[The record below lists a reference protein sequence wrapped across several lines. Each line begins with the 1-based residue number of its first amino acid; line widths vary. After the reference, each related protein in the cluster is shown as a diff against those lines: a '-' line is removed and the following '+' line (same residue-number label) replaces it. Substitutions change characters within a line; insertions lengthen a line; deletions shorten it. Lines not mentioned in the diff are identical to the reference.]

1 MSGPGKGR
9 YTDYVQYAFSSG
21 QSAKLK
27 RLHRNFNTNPMIN
40 PGAESNPGIFY
51 GATDKTNQESNVKAA
66 SAVTQN
72 YVKNLIDDLYTSTV
86 SKDVVKDLKVDKEL
100 AKDPVTGLPEDL
112 VYFTGNGT
120 NDLPDTS
127 KLDDSTVVS
136 NSYMPVLISPGAVKD
151 AVNFTII
158 FDKKA
163 DSRAA
168 VGKDGYKPNLIIP
181 ETPDDKE
188 NLGTLSPHNVSRLVG
203 SLSIV
208 SIVSLG
214 TSKKLLEKS
223 KSSA

>member
-51 GATDKTNQESNVKAA
+51 GATDKSNQESNTKAA
-66 SAVTQN
+66 SSVTQN
-72 YVKNLIDDLYTSTV
+72 YVKNLIDDLYTSPI

-100 AKDPVTGLPEDL
+100 AKDPVTGLPESL
-112 VYFTGNGT
+112 VYFTGNGI

-127 KLDDSTVVS
+127 KLDDKTVAS
-136 NSYMPVLISPGAVKD
+136 NSYMPVLISPGSIKD
-151 AVNFTII
+151 AVNFKFL
-158 FDKKA
+158 FDNKVDTRDA
-163 DSRAA
+163 T
-168 VGKDGYKPNLIIP
+168 GKDGYKPNLIIP
-181 ETPDDKE
+181 KTSDDKE
-188 NLGTLSPHNVSRLVG
+188 NLGTLSPHDASRQVG

-208 SIVSLG
+208 SVVSLG
-214 TSKKLLEKS
+214 SSKKLLET
-223 KSSA
+223 A